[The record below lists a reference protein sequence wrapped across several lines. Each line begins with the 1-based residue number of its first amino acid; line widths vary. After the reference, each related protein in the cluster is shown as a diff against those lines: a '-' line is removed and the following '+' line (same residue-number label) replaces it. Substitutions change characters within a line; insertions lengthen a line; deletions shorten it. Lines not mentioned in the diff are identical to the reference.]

1 LISILDLNQ
10 EMKTTLIEEYSAEKE
25 PDDGEIVHATG
36 KSNHQEAGKLSSS
49 QSSPGVGD
57 RKNAPFIMFN
67 LQIRHD
73 SRMTLRLSEM
83 SSG

>member
-1 LISILDLNQ
+1 MISILDLNQ
-10 EMKTTLIEEYSAEKE
+10 EMKTTLVEEYSAEKE
-25 PDDGEIVHATG
+25 PDDGEIVHATSKG
-36 KSNHQEAGKLSSS
+36 NHQEASKLSSS
-49 QSSPGVGD
+49 QSSLGFGD